1 MSTIIICAV
10 LALICIYAVISYTK
24 RLKNGCCGSGGGE
37 IKIKP
42 ADADISHYP
51 FEYIVDIGGMTCSHC
66 KMRVENAFNATGE
79 FIAKVN
85 LKSKCA
91 DVRSKNEADERRIA
105 QIVERAGYEFE
116 GIEKRQRG

>member
-24 RLKNGCCGSGGGE
+24 RLKNGCCGSGGE
-37 IKIKP
+37 IKI
-42 ADADISHYP
+42 
-51 FEYIVDIGGMTCSHC
+51 

-116 GIEKRQRG
+116 GMEKRQRG